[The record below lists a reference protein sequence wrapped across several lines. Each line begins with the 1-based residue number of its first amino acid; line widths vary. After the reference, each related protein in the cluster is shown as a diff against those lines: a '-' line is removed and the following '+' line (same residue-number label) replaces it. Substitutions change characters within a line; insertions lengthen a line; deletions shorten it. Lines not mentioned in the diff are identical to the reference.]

1 MGSYGKNLL
10 QIARQALAK
19 VTNMIMPKVA
29 QNFDYLVRTTEN
41 SSAKTTLVLNTD
53 QEVQDLSTV
62 LLFHEGSVRL
72 KFIEV
77 HPLRTAG
84 DPSADT
90 QGTLIPP
97 L

>member
-1 MGSYGKNLL
+1 
-10 QIARQALAK
+10 
-19 VTNMIMPKVA
+19 MIMPEVA

-41 SSAKTTLVLNTD
+41 SSAKITLVLNTD

>member
-1 MGSYGKNLL
+1 
-10 QIARQALAK
+10 
-19 VTNMIMPKVA
+19 MIMPEVA

-41 SSAKTTLVLNTD
+41 SSAKITLVFSTD
-53 QEVQDLSTV
+53 KEVQNLSTV
-62 LLFHEGSVRL
+62 LFFHEGSVRL

-77 HPLRTAG
+77 HTLRTAG

-90 QGTLIPP
+90 QVTLIPP